1 MRVRA
6 ALFITAVA
14 HALAYG
20 EEPPAGFITVPP
32 PPPPPPP
39 PAVADAP
46 PGGAWFDVDSAG
58 EPFFGVDL
66 MLGQQTG
73 VRGQVAVWR
82 GERSALVVEGFYGG
96 LATRLGQSEAAG
108 GGLRWLFA
116 RCRRGGADA
125 VVLGPGVDV
134 FSNFADGEATIL
146 VPTLDVA
153 WRHSFGERSGWTIG
167 LSAGV
172 GIGIGGRDDDRDSA
186 AGQATPL
193 ISVFGGL
200 RF

>member
-6 ALFITAVA
+6 ALLVA
-14 HALAYG
+14 AALHAAARA
-20 EEPPAGFITVPP
+20 EEPPAAFVTV

-39 PAVADAP
+39 PAVAADAP
-46 PGGAWFDVDSAG
+46 AGGTWFDVDSPG

-66 MLGQQTG
+66 ILGQQTG
-73 VRGQVAVWR
+73 VRGQLAVWR
-82 GERSALVVEGFYGG
+82 SERSALVVEGFYGG

-108 GGLRWLFA
+108 GGLRWLFT
-116 RCRRGGADA
+116 RCRREGADA
-125 VVLGPGVDV
+125 VVLGPGVNV
-134 FSNFADGEATIL
+134 FSNFADGEATI
-146 VPTLDVA
+146 VAPSLDVA
-153 WRHSFGERSGWTIG
+153 WRHNFGERSGWTIG

-172 GIGIGGRDDDRDSA
+172 GIGIGGRNNDRDSA